1 MNVNEPYLPVI
12 TLQDILAF
20 CPDNE
25 QTYTSSRLVNA
36 VANILFKTNSR
47 ETKDF
52 AAYLQLDK
60 RRLSVALEM
69 ETGMTLKELII
80 QYRLTKIKEF
90 IAENPKM
97 TVTEVASHFEFSSLH
112 ALWRFFQ
119 TYTGETPEGLKSEA
133 PRVDNYHKMVQ
144 EIRSRYR

>member
-1 MNVNEPYLPVI
+1 MNVNEPYLPAI

-20 CPDNE
+20 CPDDE

-36 VANILFKTNSR
+36 VANILCKTNTR

-60 RRLSVALEM
+60 RRLSVALEI
-69 ETGMTLKELII
+69 ETGMTLKELIT
-80 QYRLTKIKEF
+80 QYRLTKIREY
-90 IAENPKM
+90 IAQNPEL
-97 TVTEVASHFEFSSLH
+97 TFTEIATHFGFSLH

-119 TYTGETPEGLKSEA
+119 THTGETPEGLKSEA

-144 EIRSRYR
+144 EISKRYR